1 VIEFAVFHNA
11 SSDLPS
17 ATYDGWG
24 FDQGT
29 LADTHRA
36 AQRVIQNQVRQA
48 VLAER
53 LGFHYFFTTE
63 HHFQVEG
70 AERGSNPLVL
80 GAALAMVTNR
90 IRIGQM
96 ANILPWWHPI
106 RLAEIAGYVDVL
118 SGGRLEFGIGRGYQA
133 RESEVFGQLHNST
146 IQDQEKNRAYYEEAI
161 DLILKAWTE
170 PSISFHGEFFHV
182 PPSWTK
188 WGHPQTNAFFQQA
201 NLERSVDD
209 VLKLGPPDAYSGGGS
224 VTNTTTKLREVSVYP
239 QPLQDPHPQVWSPVT
254 TPRSVE
260 FIARRGF
267 NGYFA
272 TETNKVLKQAVETYH
287 SLSEELGWPDFRNR
301 GPFKRGWDCTL
312 KRGVVPGRVIHVTE
326 KGIGSAERIRAAAET
341 EWSYYGPFGYFPA
354 LAAQGGEIPTRA
366 KFEDIQ
372 RSGLV
377 ITGGKQQVI
386 DEIME
391 VKEFCGFE
399 DFQLG
404 CWFEYQGLLPEEEE
418 TQMQYFA
425 EEIMPVLQK
434 ECGGSPEFPMST
446 LDLSP
451 GARTDDDLTP
461 VGP

>member
-1 VIEFAVFHNA
+1 VIELAVFHNA

-17 ATYDGWG
+17 AEHDGWR
-24 FDQGT
+24 FDKGT

-36 AQRVIQNQVRQA
+36 AQRMLQNQVRQA
-48 VLAER
+48 VLAEK

-70 AERGSNPLVL
+70 AERGSNPLMM
-80 GAALAMVTNR
+80 GAAIAAVTNR

-106 RLAEIAGYVDVL
+106 RLAEMAGYVDVL
-118 SGGRLEFGIGRGYQA
+118 SGGRLEFGIGRGYQP

-161 DLILKAWTE
+161 EVILQAWTE
-170 PSISFHGEFFHV
+170 PSLSFHGEFFHV

-188 WGHPQTNAFFQQA
+188 WGHPQTQAFFTQPSM
-201 NLERSVDD
+201 ERTVEQ
-209 VLKLGPPDAYSGGGS
+209 VLKLGPPDAYSSGGS

-272 TETNKVLKQAVETYH
+272 AEPNAILKQAVDTYH
-287 SLSEELGWPDFRNR
+287 SLSEELGWPDYRNR
-301 GPFKRGWDCTL
+301 GPFKRGWDSTL
-312 KRGVVPGRVIHVTE
+312 KRGVVPGRIIHVTE
-326 KGIGSAERIRAAAET
+326 KGVSSEERIRAAAET
-341 EWSYYGPFGYFPA
+341 EWSYYGPFGYFQA
-354 LAAQGGEIPTRA
+354 LAEKGGSIPTRA
-366 KFEDIQ
+366 RYEDVKG
-372 RSGLV
+372 SGLL
-377 ITGGKQQVI
+377 ITGSKQEVI
-386 DEIME
+386 DGIME
-391 VKEFCGFE
+391 VKNFCGFE

-404 CWFEYQGLLPEEEE
+404 CWFEYQGLRPEEEE

-425 EEIMPVLQK
+425 EEIMPVLEK
-434 ECGGSPEFPMST
+434 ECGGSLQLPVSQ
-446 LDLSP
+446 LDLNP
-451 GARTDDDLTP
+451 GGQKDTDLTP
-461 VGP
+461 VA